1 MITTVCDG
9 CGRESDDLRARL
21 LFHDWKGSIL
31 AGRDPVERER
41 LCPRCRRIERWK
53 TGVGIGLLVALAV
66 GMVVMTFV
74 VI

>member
-31 AGRDPVERER
+31 AGSDPVERER
-41 LCPRCRRIERWK
+41 PCPRCRRIERIK
-53 TGVGIGLLVALAV
+53 SAVGIGLLLSLALGVAVA
-66 GMVVMTFV
+66 TFAA
-74 VI
+74 I

>member
-41 LCPRCRRIERWK
+41 LCPRCRAIERIK
-53 TGVGIGLLVALAV
+53 CAVGIGLLLALGL
-66 GMVVMTFV
+66 GMVVATFAA
-74 VI
+74 I